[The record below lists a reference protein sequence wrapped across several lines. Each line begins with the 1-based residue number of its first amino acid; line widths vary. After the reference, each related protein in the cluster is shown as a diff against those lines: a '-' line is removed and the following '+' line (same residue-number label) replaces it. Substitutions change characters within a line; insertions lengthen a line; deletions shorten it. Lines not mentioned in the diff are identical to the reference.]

1 MREIKCAEQSFTVRM
16 ALAKLGNISDIPPPN
31 IDDQSDY
38 FNMNAKWLSPEERDA
53 MIKKQEEIRR
63 QKEENKYKI
72 TIDFAG
78 RKVISDQDLIEEE
91 NKRFQDEILRLKEE
105 FQPRHSSDFR
115 KPAPTS
121 TVAAPAADKKG
132 ASPSTTQKLQVQAT
146 VVADDRSEHDES
158 FLASVGTFYNPHVKM
173 RPKFVKAEGVEEFNP
188 NEKTP
193 IKSQFPLVQ
202 LKASKAEKAE
212 KAKEAKISRTKQL
225 RQAKLANRVQHEL
238 FGEQL
243 GQFIDFDQIAK

>member
-1 MREIKCAEQSFTVRM
+1 MTRCS
-16 ALAKLGNISDIPPPN
+16 S
-31 IDDQSDY
+31 DDQSDY

-53 MIKKQEEIRR
+53 AIKKQEEIRR

-78 RKVISDQDLIEEE
+78 RKVISDQDMIEEE
-91 NKRFQDEILRLKEE
+91 NKRFQDEIIRLREE
-105 FQPRHSSDFR
+105 FQPRHGSDFR
-115 KPAPTS
+115 KPAPAPSTS
-121 TVAAPAADKKG
+121 PAPAEKKG
-132 ASPSTTQKLQVQAT
+132 SSPSPAQKTQAQT
-146 VVADDRSEHDES
+146 SVVPDDRSEHDETYVS
-158 FLASVGTFYNPHVKM
+158 SIGTYFNPHVKM
-173 RPKFVKAEGVEEFNP
+173 RPKFVKAEGADDYNP
-188 NEKTP
+188 NEKVP

-225 RQAKLANRVQHEL
+225 KQAKLASRVQHEL

-243 GQFIDFDQIAK
+243 GQFIDFDQVAK